1 YADLESRRDT
11 ILNSIEKQGKLSD
24 DLKARIVA
32 CYSKSELEDLYLPY
46 KPKRKTKAAIAIER
60 GLEPLANYLW
70 EQTGEQPAG
79 EFAERFINLEREIL
93 TIESAIEGAL
103 HIIAERVAETPE
115 FRKQLR
121 DAMMTEGVVRAKVVT
136 GKETEKTRS
145 VRFSRSAPNR
155 KQSRSLKRTFA
166 PCCLPHRPAICRLSE
181 STRGSAPDAKLR
193 SLMKPESS
201 SKTRPFTQPSPR
213 RTLKVRKKQFWI

>member
-11 ILNSIEKQGKLSD
+11 ILSSIEKQGKLSD
-24 DLKARIVA
+24 ELKAKILA

-70 EQTGEQPAG
+70 EQTGEHAAG
-79 EFAERFINLEREIL
+79 EFAEQFINLEREIL

-103 HIIAERVAETPE
+103 HIIAERVAETRE

-121 DAMMTEGVVRAKVVT
+121 DAMMTEGVVRAKVV
-136 GKETEKTRS
+136 K
-145 VRFSRSAPNR
+145 
-155 KQSRSLKRTFA
+155 
-166 PCCLPHRPAICRLSE
+166 
-181 STRGSAPDAKLR
+181 
-193 SLMKPESS
+193 
-201 SKTRPFTQPSPR
+201 
-213 RTLKVRKKQFWI
+213 